1 MLPGQSSRT
10 ATSSCQDGPVL
21 HHIHCDDL
29 PVLDGTTETVRC
41 VADFSAGCWRRGNP
55 CFQRTLPCHLQT
67 PMGRAVRVLIYNE
80 CDTSMISRRIG
91 YELALLAVLSVL
103 TIFLFP
109 GVQGPYSVIHGPAT
123 VFQAARA
130 AARLRIAIVQGVL
143 SSMANRLMS
152 PLATLSWMSPLN
164 PELQSVGLPE
174 YNTIL
179 RC

>member
-1 MLPGQSSRT
+1 MLVGQSSRT
-10 ATSSCQDGPVL
+10 ATSSCQDGSIL

-29 PVLDGTTETVRC
+29 PVLEGTTETVGC
-41 VADFSAGCWRRGNP
+41 VADFSAGSWRRCNP

-67 PMGRAVRVLIYNE
+67 PMGRAVRVLIYND
-80 CDTSMISRRIG
+80 CDTSMISDRIG

>member
-1 MLPGQSSRT
+1 
-10 ATSSCQDGPVL
+10 
-21 HHIHCDDL
+21 
-29 PVLDGTTETVRC
+29 
-41 VADFSAGCWRRGNP
+41 
-55 CFQRTLPCHLQT
+55 
-67 PMGRAVRVLIYNE
+67 
-80 CDTSMISRRIG
+80 MISRRIG

-143 SSMANRLMS
+143 SSIANRLMS